1 MKKILLIAVAVLS
14 TAAVNAKVWRV
25 NPNEAAIPD
34 FLSVTDA
41 TAAKKVNAGDTLYIE
56 AGTYAGDQRITKSQL
71 TLIGPGWEIPTNF
84 GSTSTI
90 ATAYFTGDLNVA
102 ADTITLVGLKM
113 AYISLRYQDIR
124 DLTIE
129 RCMIGRITSEN
140 LNYERTIKNITIR
153 NNFFN
158 SNLYGNNGPVLS
170 FRSTGY
176 ILNVSVE
183 NNLFVNYS
191 EASEAWDYATMIII
205 QASTPTNTSAQIAHN
220 TIICKMG
227 YTGHRDVIEA
237 AQTVIR
243 DNIIINTTTYGDYN
257 NLYLQTYDPISTCEF
272 YNNVLSIPAEN
283 APDDLKEHFANNFYG
298 ATLSNT
304 FTQTI
309 LNNAEETYFM
319 LKEGSVAAGK
329 AYMGE
334 DCGAFAGSWP
344 FIVNGRPKGL
354 PYIYDVLAPN
364 YPTDNQMNISFKVK
378 ANNL

>member
-1 MKKILLIAVAVLS
+1 MKKFLLFAAAVMT

-41 TAAKKVNAGDTLYIE
+41 TASKKVNAGDTLYIE

-71 TLIGPGWEIPTNF
+71 TLIGPGWEITTNF

-90 ATAYFTGDLNVA
+90 AAAYFTGDLRIS
-102 ADTITLVGLKM
+102 ADTITVVGLKV
-113 AYISLRYQDIR
+113 AYLVLYSSSVR
-124 DLTIE
+124 DLTVE
-129 RCMIGRITSEN
+129 RCMIGELHAYNVSYDHTF
-140 LNYERTIKNITIR
+140 KNITIR

-158 SNLYGNNGPVLS
+158 SKLYSNNEPAVYLQGAGN
-170 FRSTGY
+170 
-176 ILNVSVE
+176 ILNVDIE
-183 NNLFVNYS
+183 NNIFVNYEEVTS
-191 EASEAWDYATMIII
+191 RNRHHRMIDIG
-205 QASTPTNTSAQIAHN
+205 AYYPTNTSAQIAHN
-220 TIICKMG
+220 TIICMLG
-227 YTGHRDVIEA
+227 YVDKCAIKA
-237 AQTVIR
+237 AQTIIR
-243 DNIIINTTTYGDYN
+243 DNIIINKATVDNYN
-257 NLYLQTYDPISTCEF
+257 NFHLQTYDEISTCEF
-272 YNNVLSIPAEN
+272 YNNVLSIPEEN

-319 LKEGSVAAGK
+319 LKDGSVAAGK